1 MLGVGRRSPS
11 GLVRDGCLKKRV
23 NHMNARLGAILACG
37 LAMPAMAQTI
47 VNGNF
52 DLEVPRT
59 SFGNGWTGF
68 SNDGSGGW
76 RSSGGNPG
84 GFFILNDGGSAAT
97 DPSIS
102 QILTDLVIGQ
112 QYEITGDYANW
123 IATSTGPDVASFAAD
138 INGIELFAGPRGTR
152 NVWQPFSFVFVAD
165 ADTATLRLRGE
176 INGTDNDIAV
186 DTIAISLVPT
196 PGSLALLGAAGLIA
210 RRRRR

>member
-1 MLGVGRRSPS
+1 
-11 GLVRDGCLKKRV
+11 
-23 NHMNARLGAILACG
+23 MNARLGAVLACG
-37 LAMPAMAQTI
+37 LALPALAQTV

-68 SNDGSGGW
+68 SNDGAGGW

-84 GFFILNDGGSAAT
+84 GFFILNDGGSSAS

-102 QILTDLVIGQ
+102 QILTDLIVGQ

-123 IATSTGPDVASFAAD
+123 IATNTGPDAASFAAD
-138 INGIELFAGPRGTR
+138 INGIELFTGPRGAR
-152 NVWQPFSFVFVAD
+152 NVWQPFSFTFVAD

-186 DTIAISLVPT
+186 DNIAISLVPT
-196 PGSLALLGAAGLIA
+196 PGAVVLLGSAGILMM
-210 RRRRR
+210 RRRR

>member
-1 MLGVGRRSPS
+1 
-11 GLVRDGCLKKRV
+11 
-23 NHMNARLGAILACG
+23 MNARWVAILASCI
-37 LAMPAMAQTI
+37 AMPALAQTI
-47 VNGNF
+47 INGTF

-68 SNDGSGGW
+68 SNDGAGGW

-84 GFFILNDGGSAAT
+84 GFFILNDNGNGAT

-123 IATSTGPDVASFAAD
+123 IATNTGPDAASFAAD
-138 INGIELFAGPRGTR
+138 INGVQLFTGPRGTR
-152 NVWQPFSFVFVAD
+152 NVWQPFSFTFVAD

-186 DTIAISLVPT
+186 DNIAIALVPT
-196 PGSLALLGAAGLIA
+196 PGAIGLLGAAGMLMV
-210 RRRRR
+210 RRRR

>member
-1 MLGVGRRSPS
+1 
-11 GLVRDGCLKKRV
+11 
-23 NHMNARLGAILACG
+23 MNARLGAVLACG

-68 SNDGSGGW
+68 SNDGAGGW

-84 GFFILNDGGSAAT
+84 GFFILNDGGSSAS

-102 QILTDLVIGQ
+102 QILTDLIVGQ

-123 IATSTGPDVASFAAD
+123 IATNTGPMPRPLPPISTALSCSPARAARATSGSPSPSPSSPTPTPRRSAFAA
-138 INGIELFAGPRGTR
+138 R
-152 NVWQPFSFVFVAD
+152 S
-165 ADTATLRLRGE
+165 TARTTTSR
-176 INGTDNDIAV
+176 
-186 DTIAISLVPT
+186 
-196 PGSLALLGAAGLIA
+196 
-210 RRRRR
+210 

>member
-1 MLGVGRRSPS
+1 MFGVGRRSTF

-23 NHMNARLGAILACG
+23 HHMNARLGAILVCG

-68 SNDGSGGW
+68 SNDGAGGW

-84 GFFILNDGGSAAT
+84 GYFIINDNGNSAT

-102 QILTDLVIGQ
+102 QILTDLVAGQ
-112 QYEITGDYANW
+112 QYEVSGDFASW
-123 IATSTGPDVASFAAD
+123 IAGGSNGPSFGAD
-138 INGIELFAGPRGTR
+138 INGIELFAGTRGTHR
-152 NVWQPFSFVFVAD
+152 VWQNFSFTFTAD
-165 ADTATLRLRGE
+165 ADTATLRLRAE
-176 INGTDNDIAV
+176 TNGTDNDFAV
-186 DTIAISLVPT
+186 DNIAIALVPA
-196 PGSLALLGAAGLIA
+196 PGALGLLGAAGLIA
-210 RRRRR
+210 GRRRR